1 MNWTRLGS
9 LALAAAAFLT
19 WPAESQAQIRGW
31 GWRGRPGV
39 YADYGYPYGWS
50 WGYGR
55 GYSPYYYS
63 PWYTW
68 YPSSAYT
75 YTYGNA
81 PSSYSYRAAYP
92 PDSSFGAMPARNDTV
107 LTEVRLPVADARLW
121 MEGQEMNP
129 QGLVRLFIS
138 PPLDPGNKYSYT
150 LRAQWTE
157 NGKNVDQTRQANVS
171 PGERITVD
179 FTAPE
184 GSGPSGTR
192 RQSNYGPGQ
201 GGTTPKKTDSA
212 TPPRPKP
219 STPPPPPDRPRDNGE
234 NRDGTPP
241 PN

>member
-1 MNWTRLGS
+1 TGEVIRQSASQLQVFRPCGGLLAGRQEVPLPLSEGGVWMNWTRLGS

-39 YADYGYPYGWS
+39 YADYGYPYGWP

-107 LTEVRLPVADARLW
+107 LTEV
-121 MEGQEMNP
+121 
-129 QGLVRLFIS
+129 
-138 PPLDPGNKYSYT
+138 
-150 LRAQWTE
+150 
-157 NGKNVDQTRQANVS
+157 
-171 PGERITVD
+171 
-179 FTAPE
+179 
-184 GSGPSGTR
+184 
-192 RQSNYGPGQ
+192 
-201 GGTTPKKTDSA
+201 
-212 TPPRPKP
+212 
-219 STPPPPPDRPRDNGE
+219 
-234 NRDGTPP
+234 
-241 PN
+241 